1 MIEIAAALSIIGTL
15 ANVGLDIVRYSNNV
29 KNRKMSFRERL
40 INFFGMSNTMPVNN
54 NYPYAVPFAMYP
66 QPWIPPQ
73 PIGIVGPNPMMDS
86 RRFQNNNNF
95 PLWDE
100 RNENNMMYDSTYAQ
114 RQYYGYT
121 NYPYGMD
128 NNYNYCGGYSN
139 NNYGGYNNNYGYGYS
154 NNYGGYGNQYVY
166 QRQYGNDYNP
176 YANSYGYSNN
186 YGYGNGYNPYAN
198 NYGYDNTYGYGYGN
212 QNVYQRQYGDNYNPY
227 QGYNGYGYYD
237 TYNQGNTGYNS
248 IAYPY
253 GDDNNNNSQDYWH
266 NPTYGMTPA
275 QEQMMYNQN
284 QYQYCDPYMAS
295 APQYQTSV
303 PQYQRS
309 NNPWNDLMIPT
320 QTPNQFNMPVVNG
333 QIDYGYNTP
342 RYQNG
347 RINNGPRRYNRNN
360 NPFDANA
367 AAARMRQAVAR
378 EVAKFRNR
386 SLVSQPTPQY
396 PQAPTRFNPN
406 QMNGSLDSFFEDS
419 AWSTMPSKV
428 EHNTWDVPT
437 NFGDNLSG
445 FESNPS
451 SAFDPSN
458 SIKPQIDITPI
469 TETQINN
476 SPSVDDNGPS
486 YNGISFAAM
495 FNNARTIPEGPVED
509 LHTTGTPIATDP
521 ATGRRYLAGYYPE
534 GIPESAY
541 IDKDP
546 NSVGSVIENSP
557 AAMPNDVVSM
567 FADPNGNPLS

>member
-1 MIEIAAALSIIGTL
+1 MVEIAAALSIIGTL

-29 KNRKMSFRERL
+29 KNRKMSFGERL

-54 NYPYAVPFAMYP
+54 NYPYAVPVTMYP
-66 QPWIPPQ
+66 QPWIPQQ
-73 PIGIVGPNPMMDS
+73 PIGIVGTNPMMDS
-86 RRFQNNNNF
+86 RRFQNNVF

-100 RNENNMMYDSTYAQ
+100 RNENNMMYGSNYAQ
-114 RQYYGYT
+114 RQYCGYT

-128 NNYNYCGGYSN
+128 NNYNYCGGYNQYPRHCYDCYGYDSN
-139 NNYGGYNNNYGYGYS
+139 GNYVKLYDNYGYGTNNMSYGYGRHCYDNYGYDCNGNYVNLYNNNYGYGRHCY
-154 NNYGGYGNQYVY
+154 
-166 QRQYGNDYNP
+166 D
-176 YANSYGYSNN
+176 N
-186 YGYGNGYNPYAN
+186 YGYGRHCYD
-198 NYGYDNTYGYGYGN
+198 NYGYDSNGNYVNLYDNYGY
-212 QNVYQRQYGDNYNPY
+212 
-227 QGYNGYGYYD
+227 
-237 TYNQGNTGYNS
+237 GNTGYNS

-253 GDDNNNNSQDYWH
+253 GDNSNNNSQDYWF

-284 QYQYCDPYMAS
+284 QYYDPYMVS
-295 APQYQTSV
+295 APQYQTTG
-303 PQYQRS
+303 
-309 NNPWNDLMIPT
+309 NPWNNLMIPT

-347 RINNGPRRYNRNN
+347 RINNGPKRYNGNN
-360 NPFDANA
+360 NPFDPNA
-367 AAARMRQAVAR
+367 AAVRMRQAVAQ
-378 EVAKFRNR
+378 EVAKFRNHA
-386 SLVSQPTPQY
+386 LVQPNPQRPQTP
-396 PQAPTRFNPN
+396 RFNPN

-419 AWSTMPSKV
+419 AWSTMPAKV
-428 EHNTWDVPT
+428 EHDKWDVPT
-437 NFGDNLSG
+437 NFGDNLGG
-445 FESNPS
+445 FESNPG
-451 SAFDPSN
+451 SAFDSNN
-458 SIKPQIDITPI
+458 SIKPQIDVTPI

-476 SPSVDDNGPS
+476 SPNVDDNGPS

-521 ATGRRYLAGYYPE
+521 ATGRRYLSGYYPD

-557 AAMPNDVVSM
+557 AMPNDVVSM